1 MARMAAASIG
11 QGGFGPGGSG
21 PGGFGQLGFGEGRGD
36 PLPMAELNT
45 TPLIDVMLVLL
56 IMFIIT
62 IPTQTHQVGLDLPR
76 IAPPPP
82 DMVRPLRNELILSR
96 DGALAWNGQSVS
108 DSQLAAL
115 LADVATRPIPPEVH
129 FRPDGA
135 ARYERVDEV
144 LAIAARSGTTAFGFV
159 GNEKYQHSF

>member
-1 MARMAAASIG
+1 MARTAAASIRSRGLG
-11 QGGFGPGGSG
+11 QGA
-21 PGGFGQLGFGEGRGD
+21 RD
-36 PLPMAELNT
+36 PLPMADLNT

-62 IPTQTHQVGLDLPR
+62 VPTRTHRIGLDLPR

-82 DMVRPLRNELILSR
+82 HMIRPLRNELSLSR
-96 DGALAWNGQSVS
+96 DGALGWNGQGVS

-115 LADVATRPIPPEVH
+115 LADIATRPAPPEVH
-129 FRPDGA
+129 FRPDA
-135 ARYERVDEV
+135 AVRYERVDEV

-159 GNEKYQHSF
+159 GNEQYQRSF